1 MTMTTNNNNSNSDS
15 ERNIDDDDDNNDD
28 DNHSNTRR
36 GMNNI
41 DDSNHTDDGDDEI
54 IQQTGGI
61 GSAVCGY
68 VMDITKDLYHSSGLV
83 INNKLNWLLIMGPI
97 ALLGDATGLL
107 GETACFAFSGIALI
121 PCAER

>member
-1 MTMTTNNNNSNSDS
+1 MTMTTNNNNSDS
-15 ERNIDDDDDNNDD
+15 ERNIDDDDDDNDD
-28 DNHSNTRR
+28 DHNSNTRGR
-36 GMNNI
+36 NNI
-41 DDSNHTDDGDDEI
+41 DDSNNTEDGDDEI
-54 IQQTGGI
+54 IQQTGNI
-61 GSAVCGY
+61 GYGGFVCGY

-83 INNKLNWLLIMGPI
+83 INNKLNWLLVMGPI

>member
-1 MTMTTNNNNSNSDS
+1 MAMTTNNNNSNSDS
-15 ERNIDDDDDNNDD
+15 ERNIDDDDDHDD
-28 DNHSNTRR
+28 HSTRGR
-36 GMNNI
+36 NNI
-41 DDSNHTDDGDDEI
+41 DDSSNNTDDGDDEI
-54 IQQTGGI
+54 IQTPGI
-61 GSAVCGY
+61 GGFVCGY
-68 VMDITKDLYHSSGLV
+68 VIDITKDLYHSSGLV

>member
-1 MTMTTNNNNSNSDS
+1 MTMTTNNNNNSNSDS
-15 ERNIDDDDDNNDD
+15 ERNIDDDNDEDD
-28 DNHSNTRR
+28 HSTRGR
-36 GMNNI
+36 NNI
-41 DDSNHTDDGDDEI
+41 DDSNNTDDGDEI
-54 IQQTGGI
+54 IQTGGI
-61 GSAVCGY
+61 GGGVCGY

>member
-1 MTMTTNNNNSNSDS
+1 MTTTNHSDS
-15 ERNIDDDDDNNDD
+15 EHNIDDDDDD
-28 DNHSNTRR
+28 DNSTR

-41 DDSNHTDDGDDEI
+41 DDSNNADGDEI
-54 IQQTGGI
+54 IQTGG
-61 GSAVCGY
+61 GGFCGF
-68 VMDITKDLYHSSGLV
+68 VIDITKDLYHSSGLV
-83 INNKLNWLLIMGPI
+83 MNNKLNWLLIMGPI